1 MSDENG
7 GARPDAGP
15 RLAPHEVSADCV
27 PVRNTVSRP
36 RSSLSHRGRRCARP
50 ARRDDEVVSWG
61 YVEEEQRRRA
71 GYSGGRMPTN
81 FWVGT
86 LEDPFSEQAL
96 GEFGRE
102 DARHVLRVED
112 RIHFDEVDRDDLRAI

>member
-1 MSDENG
+1 MDG
-7 GARPDAGP
+7 GARPDAASVATKAERAGLTRP
-15 RLAPHEVSADCV
+15 LCSG
-27 PVRNTVSRP
+27 TLVSRP

-71 GYSGGRMPTN
+71 GCSGGRMPTN

-86 LEDPFSEQAL
+86 LEDPFSAQAL
-96 GEFGRE
+96 GAFGRE
-102 DARHVLRVED
+102 DGRHVLRVED
-112 RIHFDEVDRDDLRAI
+112 RIHFDEVDRDDLR